1 MPVAVHRGGDLVAL
15 AGTRGGHGQPQI
27 DLMTL
32 VRSFDLGMEPLE
44 AVAAPR
50 WLVGG
55 MSPLLE
61 DPWIESEGSVPGSV
75 RDAFVAEGFQVRTL
89 DDVDRAVGHAMLLRI
104 ADGEFRVGSDPR
116 ADGGAIAS

>member
-1 MPVAVHRGGDLVAL
+1 LAAL

-32 VRSFDLGMEPLE
+32 VRTFDLGLDPSE

-55 MSPLLE
+55 MSPLRE
-61 DPWIESEGSVPGSV
+61 DPWIEVEGAVPGPVST
-75 RDAFVAEGFQVRTL
+75 AFAAAGLQVRPL
-89 DDVDRAVGHAMLLRI
+89 EDLDRAVGHAMLLR
-104 ADGEFRVGSDPR
+104 ADRGTFLVGSDPR
-116 ADGGAIAS
+116 ADGGTRAA